1 MIFNHTIMINSYK
14 CAVYFVTILLVLL
27 GVFGCIYD
35 LACVARSVWMYWQIM
50 CIVAEQ
56 VLV

>member
-1 MIFNHTIMINSYK
+1 MINSYK